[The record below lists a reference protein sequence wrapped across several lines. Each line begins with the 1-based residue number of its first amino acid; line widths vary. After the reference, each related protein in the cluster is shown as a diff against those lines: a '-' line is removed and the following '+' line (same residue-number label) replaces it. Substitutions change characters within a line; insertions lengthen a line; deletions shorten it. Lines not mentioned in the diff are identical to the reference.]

1 MPKQRDLT
9 KQNFDQLLLWLDQDR
24 ERAALKYEDLHTSLI
39 KIFQWRGCNDAEG
52 LVDETFDRVAARVE
66 DVSKTFVGDPY
77 IYFYS
82 VANNI
87 AKEEQ
92 RRATLFEQWDEH
104 AQTSAIHA
112 SDAKDDYT
120 VEEYECFDRCL
131 KKLTQKDQTTLHAY
145 YLKHGQEKIDHH
157 RQMAERFGIS
167 TATLRVRLYRIRE
180 KLMRCVEDCLGKSLP
195 R

>member
-1 MPKQRDLT
+1 VAKQRDLT
-9 KQNFDQLLLWLDQDR
+9 QQHFDQLLLWLDPDR
-24 ERAALKYEDLHTSLI
+24 ERAALKYGNLHASLI
-39 KIFQWRGCNDAEG
+39 KIFQWRGCNDAES
-52 LVDETFDRVAARVE
+52 LVDETFDRVAARVK
-66 DVSKTFVGDPY
+66 DVSQTFVGDPCL
-77 IYFYS
+77 YFYS

-92 RRATLFEQWDEH
+92 RRATIFEQWDEH
-104 AQTSAIHA
+104 AQTNAIPA

-120 VEEYECFDRCL
+120 VEEYECFDRCF
-131 KKLTQKDQTTLHAY
+131 KKLTQKDQITIHAY

-180 KLMRCVEDCLGKSLP
+180 KLMSCIEDCLEKSPP